1 MFVSSPIFIYFPH
14 VFLHFFHETCML
26 PMCFPHGF
34 PMIFMFSRDF
44 SHGFSQLATGV
55 FPCFPPDFWRLRQA
69 RQVVE
74 SAVAFNLPA
83 VEATVDEMQALR

>member
-1 MFVSSPIFIYFPH
+1 
-14 VFLHFFHETCML
+14 
-26 PMCFPHGF
+26 
-34 PMIFMFSRDF
+34 MIFMFSRDF